1 MSIEFNARLK
11 ITVRYIKINN
21 YLFLRKT
28 MLRYSKI
35 VKYIEIKSIIIL
47 TMWYLNKEITT

>member
-11 ITVRYIKINN
+11 ITARYIKINN

-47 TMWYLNKEITT
+47 TMWYLN